1 MAVCLFG
8 ISSPEPLHYCP
19 SSHPGPSFSCPEYK
33 YTEHMAAHKTHN
45 TQPQGLS
52 REVRPLIIPI
62 LAQDL
67 RENSRPVGSAALWHG
82 SQHFSAFQPRIDPF

>member
-52 REVRPLIIPI
+52 REVRPLLIPT

-67 RENSRPVGSAALWHG
+67 RTPDQLDLLPSGMEASI
-82 SQHFSAFQPRIDPF
+82 SQPSSPG